1 VDLFVQIRRFS
12 DGTRKMS
19 HVTECIGMEGELV
32 TTQDLFVFDK
42 TGITEAGKV
51 TGLFRATGIR
61 PTFNE
66 RLTAAGM
73 PMPASVF
80 QSRLEVK

>member
-1 VDLFVQIRRFS
+1 
-12 DGTRKMS
+12 
-19 HVTECIGMEGELV
+19 MEGELV

-42 TGITEAGKV
+42 TGITESGRV
-51 TGLFRATGIR
+51 TGVFRATGIR

-66 RLTAAGM
+66 RLASAGV
-73 PMPASVF
+73 PMPPSVF